1 VAERNL
7 WAPWRLAYIK
17 GEKEPGCIFCTRL
30 ARSTDE
36 KDFILCRGE
45 RSFVILNAFPYTNGH
60 LMIVPFDHISEVEAL
75 ADATLAEMDQLLKQS
90 ITALKKAFAPQGFNI
105 GWNIGRCAGAGVE
118 EHVHEHVV
126 PRWNGDTNFMPVL
139 ADVTVIPDILADT
152 WRALMPYFR

>member
-1 VAERNL
+1 MAEQQNL
-7 WAPWRLAYIK
+7 WAPWRLGYIK

-36 KDFILCRGE
+36 QDYILHRGQ
-45 RSFVILNAFPYTNGH
+45 RSFIILNAFPYTNGH
-60 LMIVPFDHISEVEAL
+60 LMVVPFDHVSDLEAL
-75 ADATLAEMDQLLKQS
+75 ADDTLAEMDQLLKRS
-90 ITALKKAFAPQGFNI
+90 VVALKQAFGPQGFNV

-139 ADVTVIPDILADT
+139 ADVTVIPDTLAQT
-152 WRALMPYFR
+152 WRALKPFF